1 MPDRR
6 CPPTTPQPTR
16 VSILMKT
23 ALIGAGLAVVGIV
36 AALTGILS
44 PSALVELLDRVAP
57 VLGFVIGLTIVA
69 DLAAEAGLFS
79 WLASAAARF
88 SLGRVWVLWL
98 LVVVLSVLCTVF
110 LSLDTTAVLL
120 TPVVVLVARRVGA
133 SPLPFAFTAIWIANC
148 GSLLLPVS
156 NLTNLLA
163 VHALGNPPPLSYA
176 ALVGPAAAVGIL
188 VPVVAIAIRYRREL
202 SGRFPAVSS
211 EPASDRPLFVV
222 AAVVVVLLVPALVS
236 GIEVWIPA
244 AGAAL
249 VLVVAFAIRRRAALK
264 LTLVPWGTLLF
275 ASGLFLVVA
284 AAQALGLARL
294 LGDLVGT
301 GDDFGSLLRLA
312 GGAAL
317 SANAVNNLPAYLALE
332 PVGGSELRLV
342 AILIGVNLGCIV
354 TPWASLATLLW
365 HGRLSALDVEVPWK
379 RFILAGLVLT
389 VVMLPLSIL
398 ALVAL

>member
-1 MPDRR
+1 
-6 CPPTTPQPTR
+6 
-16 VSILMKT
+16 MKT
-23 ALIGAGLAVVGIV
+23 ALIGAGLALVGIV
-36 AALTGILS
+36 AALFGILS
-44 PSALVELLDRVAP
+44 PTALLELLDRVAP

-79 WLASAAARF
+79 WLAGVAARF

-98 LVVVLSVLCTVF
+98 LVVVLATVCTVF

-133 SPLPFAFTAIWIANC
+133 SPLPFAFTTIWLANC

-163 VHALGNPPPLSYA
+163 VHALGSPHPIEYA
-176 ALVGPAAAVGIL
+176 GLIAPAAIICIVVPLVG
-188 VPVVAIAIRYRREL
+188 IALRYRREL
-202 SGRFPAVSS
+202 GQRFDVVTV
-211 EPASDRPLFVV
+211 DRANDRTLFLV
-222 AAVVVVLLVPALVS
+222 AGVVVILLVPALVS
-236 GIEVWIPA
+236 GVAVWIPA

-249 VLVVAFAIRRRAALK
+249 VLVVAFAVRRPAALR

-284 AAQALGLARL
+284 AAQALGLARGL
-294 LGDLVGT
+294 SDVVGT
-301 GDDFGSLLRLA
+301 GDSFGDLLRLT

-317 SANAVNNLPAYLALE
+317 SANVANNLPAYLALE
-332 PVGGSELRLV
+332 PVGGSPVRLL
-342 AILIGVNLGCIV
+342 AILIGVNVGCIV

-365 HGRLSALDVEVPWK
+365 HGRLSALGVEVPWG
-379 RFILAGLVLT
+379 RFALAG
-389 VVMLPLSIL
+389 VVICVVALPLAVLSL
-398 ALVAL
+398 TLL